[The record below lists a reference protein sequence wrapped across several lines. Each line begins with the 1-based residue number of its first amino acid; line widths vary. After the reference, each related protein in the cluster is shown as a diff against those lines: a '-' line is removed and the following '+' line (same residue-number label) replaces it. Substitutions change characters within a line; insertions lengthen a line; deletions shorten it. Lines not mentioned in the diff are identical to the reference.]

1 LNNVEAVA
9 RFLRP
14 QSVAIVG
21 MSARKGSTGQVILQ
35 SLKLNEFAGPIHLI
49 GRSTEPIDGR
59 PVLQSPDELPEGVD
73 LAVFVLPAAAVR
85 DAIAACVRRK
95 VGSAIVFASGFAELG
110 GRDEQDAIAQMA
122 RDGGLAVV
130 GPNCLG
136 FTNNVDGFEVH
147 LLFARPVQRFTADS
161 KPGVAFIGQSGGLLG
176 HFQRAAGG
184 REMPVSYVVSIGN
197 EAGLDATDFIEF
209 LAQDRA
215 TNCIA
220 LYAEQIQRPAAF
232 LQACARAR
240 AAGKTIVML
249 HPGRSSNARAAAQS
263 HTGSLAGDYATMRTH
278 VERGGV
284 LVVETIDELLDV
296 SEVLTRFPVPPEKG
310 PGILSASGAICAI
323 VNDVAEALD
332 FDIPVLEP
340 STVKRLTELL
350 PAFNTYRNPLDVTT
364 ACPAENMPH
373 VTRALLDDP
382 NVGMLLISA
391 ASGLPVDKMN
401 EGMMGS
407 EKPAILVLLGD
418 GSPLMP
424 HIAEAVKVTPA
435 VFSRST
441 DRSLRAVANYTRY
454 GRALAAARKRVIHAR
469 LTNLPPIG
477 RGPQAEWFGKRI
489 LAAAGIRV
497 PAGELARSANEAVS
511 VAERVGFPVALK
523 AQAAAL
529 AHKTEAGGVMLNIAD
544 AAALRAAWET
554 MMRNLAQVAPGI
566 VLDGGLVER
575 MSPRGLE
582 LVVGAKRDPAWG
594 TVLVLG
600 LGGIWVE
607 AIGDVQFLPGDASE
621 EEIVGGLRRLR
632 SAKLLDGF
640 RGAPP
645 ADVAAVAQAVTAI
658 ARLMVTVPEIL
669 EIDVNP
675 LMVHAAGEGVT
686 ALDALVVTA

>member
-1 LNNVEAVA
+1 MNTVESIA
-9 RFLRP
+9 RFLHP
-14 QSVAIVG
+14 KSVAIVG
-21 MSARKGSTGQVILQ
+21 MSARQGSPGQVILE
-35 SLKLNEFAGPIHLI
+35 SLKLNEFAGPIYLI

-59 PVLQSPDELPEGVD
+59 PVLQSADELPEGVD

-95 VGSAIVFASGFAELG
+95 VNSAIVFASGFAELG

-147 LLFARPVQRFTADS
+147 LLFARPVGHFTADS

-176 HFQRAAGG
+176 HFQRAAGA
-184 REMPVSYVVSIGN
+184 RDLPVSYVVSIGN
-197 EAGLDATDFIEF
+197 EAGLDTTDFIEF

-220 LYAEQIQRPAAF
+220 VYAEQILRPAAF
-232 LQACARAR
+232 LAACARAR
-240 AAGKTIVML
+240 AAGKPIVML
-249 HPGRSSNARAAAQS
+249 HPGRSSKARAAAQS
-263 HTGSLAGDYATMRTH
+263 HTGSLTGDYATMRTH
-278 VERGGV
+278 VERAGV
-284 LVVETIDELLDV
+284 LIVDTIDELMDA

-310 PGILSASGAICAI
+310 PGILTASGAICAI
-323 VNDVAEALD
+323 VNDVADNLD
-332 FDIPVLEP
+332 FDIPALEP
-340 STVKRLTELL
+340 STVTRLTELL

-364 ACPAENMPH
+364 ACPPENMPA

-391 ASGLPVDKMN
+391 ASGLPVHKMN

-407 EKPAILVLLGD
+407 EKPVILVLLGD
-418 GSPLMP
+418 GSPLAP
-424 HIAEAVKVTPA
+424 HIAEAVAVTRA

-441 DRSLRAVANYTRY
+441 DRSLRTVANYTRY
-454 GRALAAARKRVIHAR
+454 GRALAAARNRVTHAP

-477 RGPQAEWFGKRI
+477 SGPQAEWFGKRI

-497 PAGELARSANEAVS
+497 PAGDVARTADEAVAIAS
-511 VAERVGFPVALK
+511 RVGFPIALK
-523 AQAAAL
+523 AQAANL
-529 AHKTEAGGVMLNIAD
+529 AHKTEAGGVMLNLAD
-544 AAALRAAWET
+544 EAALRAGWDA
-554 MMRNLAQVAPGI
+554 MMRNVARAAPDV
-566 VLDGGLVER
+566 VLDGGLIER

-582 LVVGAKRDPAWG
+582 LMVGAKRDPAWG
-594 TVLVLG
+594 TVLLLG

-607 AIGDVQFLPGDASE
+607 AIGDVQLLPGDASE
-621 EEIVGGLRRLR
+621 AEIVAALRRLR

-640 RGAPP
+640 RGAPA
-645 ADVAAVAQAVTAI
+645 ADVAAVARTVTAI
-658 ARLMVTVPEIL
+658 ARLMVTVPDIV

-675 LMVHAAGEGVT
+675 LMVHAEGEGVT
-686 ALDALVVTA
+686 ALDALVVSG